1 MRRCISVV
9 LLLLCLFLASFPA
22 SAENKTVSLDKEH
35 VYNGHINSRFCVW
48 KSAGKDNSSVL
59 NLLDMSD
66 GKQFKIK
73 HRTMPEMKYLWN
85 EIHLSSAYVCWSVID
100 PGWPKYGMACTG
112 ITPKNLCENGIIDKR
127 INIYDSKVVFIST
140 DNGRGIYWN
149 DIADVESKSVFVDK
163 IIERSDYERSI
174 YYSEKFPRIA
184 NGKIVYCRPNE
195 ESGLEEV
202 CLYDTETGELQVI
215 DSAKEV
221 VMPNITREFIIYGV
235 MDKGS
240 NPELKAL
247 NLETNERFTFFD
259 KTLAK
264 MTISIPNNPYS
275 ELFLFKTRTKTRY
288 DSVDKL
294 MCYDPITKKTIT
306 IAEPSSNG
314 DKPKDAFYLES
325 LSGCC
330 CGRRV
335 AYCEKI
341 GLNSQSGKLFVVDVK
356 KDGSLKKTDIVS
368 DYAEIGIFR
377 VFCDKMIYTIRNKGL
392 YLTQLGE

>member
-202 CLYDTETGELQVI
+202 CLYDTETG
-215 DSAKEV
+215 
-221 VMPNITREFIIYGV
+221 NCR
-235 MDKGS
+235 
-240 NPELKAL
+240 
-247 NLETNERFTFFD
+247 
-259 KTLAK
+259 
-264 MTISIPNNPYS
+264 
-275 ELFLFKTRTKTRY
+275 
-288 DSVDKL
+288 
-294 MCYDPITKKTIT
+294 
-306 IAEPSSNG
+306 
-314 DKPKDAFYLES
+314 
-325 LSGCC
+325 
-330 CGRRV
+330 
-335 AYCEKI
+335 
-341 GLNSQSGKLFVVDVK
+341 
-356 KDGSLKKTDIVS
+356 
-368 DYAEIGIFR
+368 
-377 VFCDKMIYTIRNKGL
+377 
-392 YLTQLGE
+392 

>member
-22 SAENKTVSLDKEH
+22 SAENKTVSMDKEH
-35 VYNGHINSRFCVW
+35 VYNGHVNSRFCVW
-48 KSAGKDNSSVL
+48 RNAAKGNSSVL
-59 NLLDMSD
+59 NLFDMAN
-66 GKQFKIK
+66 GKQFKINSG
-73 HRTMPEMKYLWN
+73 TMLEMAQYQE
-85 EIHLSSAYVCWSVID
+85 EIHLSSAYVCWSSIG

-112 ITPKNLCENGIIDKR
+112 TTPKKLCENSTIDKR
-127 INIYDSKVVFIST
+127 ANIYDSRVVFFST

-149 DIADVESKSVFVDK
+149 DIADMESKPVLIDK
-163 IIERSDYERSI
+163 LAERTA
-174 YYSEKFPRIA
+174 YYYEKFPRIA
-184 NGKIVYCRPNE
+184 NGKVVYCRPNE

-235 MDKGS
+235 MDKGG
-240 NPELKAL
+240 NPELRAL
-247 NLETNERFTFFD
+247 NLETNEKFTFFD